1 MKNFKT
7 TFATLLA
14 TALIFTSCEKD
25 DQIQIDAVDDTDIL
39 YSPSAAD
46 FKNLRG
52 EALEDHTETALFNA
66 EDGIVF
72 TSDDGVQLQI
82 SGNCLSLNG
91 DPVTGQVNL
100 EFIDMFEKSSMLTTN
115 KPTMG
120 FDGGD
125 KRALQSGGE
134 FFINVTQN
142 GVDLDHN
149 CTLVLQIPGALTG
162 GPENDMTLWEGIEDA
177 NEDIAWREN
186 ADGGP
191 QENAVFADGPDYYA
205 YFGNFGWTN
214 VDRFYNDPRP
224 KTTLQVQV
232 PAEYD
237 NSNSAVYLSYDGED
251 NLLAMLDTFDAGTN
265 IFSEHYGQI
274 PVGLEMH
281 VIFVTEEDGQWR
293 YGIMGVTV
301 AANDLYE
308 FELIDTQ
315 LGTEAQMIA
324 AIDTLP

>member
-1 MKNFKT
+1 MKTFKT
-7 TFATLLA
+7 TFATLVLA
-14 TALIFTSCEKD
+14 TLIFTSCEKD
-25 DQIQIDAVDDTDIL
+25 ELQIDPVDDTDVT

-46 FKNLRG
+46 FKNLR
-52 EALEDHTETALFNA
+52 EDALNDHRETAQFNA

-72 TSDDGVQLQI
+72 TSDNGTELQI
-82 SGNCLSLNG
+82 FGNCLSLNG
-91 DPVTGQVNL
+91 DQVTGQVDL
-100 EFIDMFEKSSMLTTN
+100 EFIDLFDKASMLTTN

-149 CTLVLQIPGALTG
+149 CTLSLKIPGALTG

-186 ADGGP
+186 VADGT

-205 YFGNFGWTN
+205 YFGSFGWTN

-224 KTTLQVQV
+224 KTTLEVIV
-232 PAEYD
+232 PDAYD
-237 NSNSAVYLSYDGED
+237 NTNAAIYLSYDGEE
-251 NLLAMLDTFDAGTN
+251 NLLAKLDTYDANTG

-281 VIFVTEEDGQWR
+281 VIFVTEENGQWR
-293 YGIMGVTV
+293 YGILGVTV
-301 AANDLYE
+301 AANDQYE
-308 FELIDTQ
+308 FELVDTQ

-324 AIDTLP
+324 AIEALP